1 MIIDTKEHVAGF
13 VALIGRPSVGKSTLM
28 NKLIGEKI
36 AIMSDRPQTTRNKIM
51 CILNTP
57 QAQLIFLDTP
67 GVHKPHHKLGEF
79 MVKVAED
86 TMKSVDVV
94 LFIVDATRPKGEE
107 EEAILAQLKKLGVP
121 SVLVLNKIDK
131 LRDKGALLSITDYYA
146 KTDCFKAIVPLSA
159 REDTDFSNLIKELS
173 SCLPASPNLFPEDM
187 LTDQPEKVLAGELV
201 REKLLRATREEVPH
215 SIAVEVDTFKE
226 RENGAVY
233 IHATI
238 FVERDSQKGIVIGTK
253 GSMLKKVGQEARKDI
268 EDLLGSHVFL
278 ELKVKVR
285 PDWRNQTKDLKEFG
299 YSSPK

>member
-1 MIIDTKEHVAGF
+1 MIIETMEHVAGF
-13 VALIGRPSVGKSTLM
+13 IALIGRPSVGKSTLM
-28 NKLIGEKI
+28 NKLVGEKI
-36 AIMSDRPQTTRNKIM
+36 AIMSERPQTTRNKIM

-67 GVHKPHHKLGEF
+67 GVHKPHHKLGEY

-94 LFIVDATRPKGEE
+94 LMIVDATKPKGEE
-107 EEAILAQLKKLGVP
+107 EEAILAQLKKLAVP
-121 SVLVLNKIDK
+121 AILVLNKIDK
-131 LRDKGALLSITDYYA
+131 LRDKNTLLSVTDYYA
-146 KTDCFKAIVPLSA
+146 KTDCFKAILPLSA
-159 REDTDFSNLIKELS
+159 LTDTDFSSLITEMS
-173 SCLPASPNLFPEDM
+173 RCLPASPNLFPEDM

-201 REKLLRATREEVPH
+201 REKLLKATREEVPH

-226 RENGAVY
+226 REHGAVY

-253 GSMLKKVGQEARKDI
+253 GSMLKKVGQEARQDI
-268 EDLLGSHVFL
+268 EALLDTHVFL

-285 PDWRNQTKDLKEFG
+285 PDWRNHAKDLKEFG

>member
-1 MIIDTKEHVAGF
+1 MAGF
-13 VALIGRPSVGKSTLM
+13 IALIGRPSVGKSTLM

-57 QAQLIFLDTP
+57 AAQLIFLDTP
-67 GVHKPHHKLGEF
+67 GVHKPHHKLGEY

-86 TMKSVDVV
+86 TLKSVDVV
-94 LFIVDATRPKGEE
+94 MFIVDATKPKGEE
-107 EEAILAQLKKLGVP
+107 EDIILAQIKKVNVP
-121 SVLVLNKIDK
+121 ALLVLNKIDK
-131 LRDKGALLSITDYYA
+131 LKDKGSLLGVTDYYA
-146 KTDCFKAIVPLSA
+146 KTGCFKAIIPLSA
-159 REDTDFSNLIKELS
+159 LTDTDFSGLVTELS
-173 SCLPASPNLFPEDM
+173 QYLPESPDLFPEDM

-201 REKLLRATREEVPH
+201 REKLLKAMREEVPH

-226 RENGAVY
+226 RTNGDIY

-253 GSMLKKVGQEARKDI
+253 GSMLKKIGQEARKDI
-268 EDLLGSHVFL
+268 ENLLDTHVFL

-285 PDWRNQTKDLKEFG
+285 PDWRNHAKDLKEFG
-299 YSSPK
+299 YIVPK